1 MAGSASFDCYC
12 GRSLSVGMQSSEE
25 RAQRAA
31 QQAAA
36 AEAAGD
42 AKCRSLGAQPGT
54 PAYVDCR
61 LRVEQMASAEA
72 ASAAASRAAAG
83 AQLQRAGMAMMMGP
97 PTVNCTSTPFGNSVQ
112 TRCQ

>member
-1 MAGSASFDCYC
+1 MRRFWIVLAGVIC
-12 GRSLSVGMQSSEE
+12 LSGCISSEE

-31 QQAAA
+31 QQSAA

-83 AQLQRAGMAMMMGP
+83 AQLQRAGMAMIMGP
-97 PTVNCTSTPFGNSVQ
+97 PTVNCTSTPFGASVQ